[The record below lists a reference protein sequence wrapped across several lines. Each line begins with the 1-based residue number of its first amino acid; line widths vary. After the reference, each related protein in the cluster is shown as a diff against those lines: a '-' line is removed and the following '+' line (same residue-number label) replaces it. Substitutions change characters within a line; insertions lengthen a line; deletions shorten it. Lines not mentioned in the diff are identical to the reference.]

1 MLRWLQENFG
11 TLLLAFVLALTVW
24 VAAVSSSDP
33 LQAEVFSAPITI
45 DYINIPDGLVILG
58 GQPSEATIEINAPE
72 SIWQELTAQDIT
84 VYADLTGLEEGV
96 HIVTLKARI
105 DETPSQVLSIRPA
118 EVELTLEESAS
129 RMVPVEVLTVGDPAL
144 GYRAGDPLPS
154 PSYVEV
160 TGPVS
165 AINQVYSLRAEVSI
179 ANSQENLEVVVPLV
193 AMDEEGHEIS
203 GLVLETDEVRV
214 SIQIGQEAGRR
225 LVSVIPII
233 EGRDGLEAAG
243 YYQVTSI
250 SVTPSEVIV
259 ASSDRQALAELP
271 GYVET
276 LPINILERTSDVE
289 QRVPLNLPE
298 GFSIVGDQ
306 SGVLIQ
312 IGIEPVVN
320 SINITR
326 TVEVQGLGS
335 NLYAQVAPETVSL
348 ILSGPVATL
357 EALDEQD
364 VRVVV
369 DLLDL
374 GIGTYQLE
382 PQVIILPTDI
392 DYDGPIPANAEVTI
406 SNTPFGSIQ

>member
-33 LQAEVFSAPITI
+33 LQAEVFSSPITI

-72 SIWQELTAQDIT
+72 STWQELTAQDIT
-84 VYADLTGLEEGV
+84 VYADLTNLEEGV
-96 HIVTLKARI
+96 HILALEAHI
-105 DETPSQVLSIRPA
+105 DETPSQVLAIRPA

-129 RMVPVEVLTVGDPAL
+129 RTIPVEVLTVGDPAL

-165 AINQVYSLRAEVSI
+165 VINQVYSLRAEVSI

-193 AMDEEGHEIS
+193 AMDEEGHEIT
-203 GLVLETDEVRV
+203 GLVLQTDEVRV

-233 EGRDGLEAAG
+233 EGREGLEAAG

-276 LPINILERTSDVE
+276 LPINILDRTSEVE

-357 EALDEQD
+357 ESLNEQD

-369 DLLDL
+369 NLLDL

-392 DYDGPIPANAEVTI
+392 DYDGPIPATAEVTI

>member
-11 TLLLAFVLALTVW
+11 TLLLAFVLALSVW
-24 VAAVSSSDP
+24 VAAVSSSNP
-33 LQAEVFSAPITI
+33 LQIDTFPSSLPIE
-45 DYINIPDGLVILG
+45 YRNMPEGLVILG
-58 GQPSEATIEINAPE
+58 DEPTEANLEINAPQ
-72 SIWQELTAQDIT
+72 SVWQELSAQDIT
-84 VYADLTGLEEGV
+84 IYADLRGLAEGAY
-96 HIVTLKARI
+96 TLPLKAEI
-105 DETPSQVLSIRPA
+105 DESPVQVLSISPA
-118 EVELTLEESAS
+118 DVELTLEQSAT
-129 RMVPVEVLTVGDPAL
+129 RRVAVEVLTVGDPAL

-154 PSYVEV
+154 PAFIDV

-165 AINQVYSLRAEVSI
+165 RINQVFSLRAEITI
-179 ANSQENLEVVVPLV
+179 ANSQENLETIVPLIPT
-193 AMDEEGHEIS
+193 DEEGHEIP
-203 GLVLETDEVRV
+203 GLILETDEVRV

-233 EGRDGLEAAG
+233 EGREGLEAAG

-259 ASSDRQALAELP
+259 ASSNRQALAELP

-276 LPINILERTSDVE
+276 LPINILERTAEVE

-306 SGVLIQ
+306 SGVLIE

-320 SINITR
+320 SINISQP
-326 TVEVQGLGS
+326 VEVQGLAT
-335 NLYAQVAPETVSL
+335 NLYAQVAPESVSL
-348 ILSGPVATL
+348 ILTGPVATL
-357 EALDEQD
+357 ESLEEQD

-392 DYDGPIPANAEVTI
+392 DYDGPIPATAEVTI
-406 SNTPFGSIQ
+406 SNTPFGPSP

>member
-1 MLRWLQENFG
+1 MLRWFHDNFSS
-11 TLLLAFVLALTVW
+11 LLLAVVLSLTVW

-33 LQAEVFSAPITI
+33 VSADLFSPSIGI
-45 DYINIPDGLVILG
+45 DYINIPENLLILG
-58 GQPSEATIEINAPE
+58 GKPEEAVIELNAPASVWEQLTPEDIHIFADLNNLGEGEHTIALEATI
-72 SIWQELTAQDIT
+72 
-84 VYADLTGLEEGV
+84 
-96 HIVTLKARI
+96 
-105 DETPSQVLSIRPA
+105 DEVPTQVISIRPA
-118 EVELTLEESAS
+118 TVTIILETGAS
-129 RMVPVEVLTVGDPAL
+129 REVAVEVVTIGDPVL

-154 PSYVEV
+154 PGFVTV

-165 AINQVYSLRAEVSI
+165 MLNQVYSLRAEITISG
-179 ANSQENLEVVVPLV
+179 SQENMEVVVPLTPI
-193 AMDEEGHEIS
+193 DIDGHEIE
-203 GLVLETDEVRV
+203 GLHLEIEEVRV

-233 EGRDGLEAAG
+233 EGREALESAG

-276 LPINILERTSDVE
+276 IPINILDRSDDVE
-289 QRVPLNLPE
+289 QRVLLDLPD

-306 SGVLIQ
+306 NGVLIQ
-312 IGIEPVVN
+312 IGIDPVVN
-320 SINITR
+320 SINITLP
-326 TVEVQGLGS
+326 VEVQGLGS
-335 NLYAQVAPETVSL
+335 RLYAQAAPASVSL
-348 ILSGPVATL
+348 ILTGPIATL
-357 EALDEQD
+357 ETLSEED

-382 PQVIILPTDI
+382 PQVIILPGDVE
-392 DYDGPIPANAEVTI
+392 YDGPIPATTEVTI
-406 SNTPFGSIQ
+406 SNTPFGLTQ

>member
-1 MLRWLQENFG
+1 MLRWFHDNFSS
-11 TLLLAFVLALTVW
+11 LLLAVVLSLTVW

-33 LQAEVFSAPITI
+33 VSADLFSPSIGI
-45 DYINIPDGLVILG
+45 DYINIPENLLILG
-58 GQPSEATIEINAPE
+58 GKPEEAVIELNAPASVWEQLTPEDIHIFADLNNLGEGEHTIALEATIDEVPTQVI
-72 SIWQELTAQDIT
+72 SIHPAT
-84 VYADLTGLEEGV
+84 VTIILETG
-96 HIVTLKARI
+96 
-105 DETPSQVLSIRPA
+105 
-118 EVELTLEESAS
+118 AS
-129 RMVPVEVLTVGDPAL
+129 REVAVEVVTIGDPVL

-154 PSYVEV
+154 PGFVTV

-165 AINQVYSLRAEVSI
+165 MLNQVYSLRAEITISG
-179 ANSQENLEVVVPLV
+179 SQENMEVVVPLTPI
-193 AMDEEGHEIS
+193 DIDGHEIE
-203 GLVLETDEVRV
+203 GLHLEIEEVRV

-233 EGRDGLEAAG
+233 EGREALESAG

-276 LPINILERTSDVE
+276 IPINILDRSDDVE
-289 QRVPLNLPE
+289 QRVLLDLPD

-306 SGVLIQ
+306 NGVLIQ
-312 IGIEPVVN
+312 IGIDPVVN
-320 SINITR
+320 SINITLP
-326 TVEVQGLGS
+326 VEVQGLGS
-335 NLYAQVAPETVSL
+335 RLYAQAAPASVSL
-348 ILSGPVATL
+348 ILTGPIATL
-357 EALDEQD
+357 ETLSEED

-382 PQVIILPTDI
+382 PQVIILPGDVE
-392 DYDGPIPANAEVTI
+392 YDGPIPATTEVTI
-406 SNTPFGSIQ
+406 SNTPFGLTQ